1 MEDGLEVALHWLT
14 SEFDGLQ
21 QKAQADRQAAEDNDR
36 RLDTLEDRV
45 ARLAARVGVPFE
57 NAAAPGTLRVVD
69 EPSEP
74 PDWDELVA
82 SARSQLLGRGV
93 DVGSLDL
100 DSLLDPEVV
109 KRIERRF
116 SGSFRV
122 ESRLDRYDVLATV
135 AAGLVAALVDVLL
148 VRIPTDVLYLG
159 EHHQS
164 GSPLTKWLRS
174 LEVPADNRLAQW
186 FKVSFDKVKGVPVDG
201 FYPRS
206 HRLQTPGH
214 DPLLGLVVGV
224 IDIMRGG
231 LTAIGKDGGVTVL
244 NGLKAPVYNPFKA
257 LVLWIGHLLSDAP
270 TKMGIPAPGWSALQ
284 LLQMGSFGEKERTV
298 AELARFMYLKGY
310 DSRHFLTMST
320 SVAAA
325 EIVLRG
331 YFWLRRKM
339 DPPYGE
345 ECDVQAHVAGARR
358 TGDHPRF
365 VSMALGAHG
374 IAAAA
379 NAGKVALTAGNP
391 LAINYAQ
398 WLRFLHSLYKWYAL
412 KVVSPTDL
420 LIRQGQWN
428 LKLLETGWPEID
440 VDSDEFPAIG

>member
-164 GSPLTKWLRS
+164 GSPLRS
-174 LEVPADNRLAQW
+174 QP
-186 FKVSFDKVKGVPVDG
+186 
-201 FYPRS
+201 
-206 HRLQTPGH
+206 
-214 DPLLGLVVGV
+214 
-224 IDIMRGG
+224 II
-231 LTAIGKDGGVTVL
+231 I
-244 NGLKAPVYNPFKA
+244 
-257 LVLWIGHLLSDAP
+257 
-270 TKMGIPAPGWSALQ
+270 
-284 LLQMGSFGEKERTV
+284 
-298 AELARFMYLKGY
+298 
-310 DSRHFLTMST
+310 
-320 SVAAA
+320 
-325 EIVLRG
+325 
-331 YFWLRRKM
+331 
-339 DPPYGE
+339 
-345 ECDVQAHVAGARR
+345 
-358 TGDHPRF
+358 
-365 VSMALGAHG
+365 
-374 IAAAA
+374 
-379 NAGKVALTAGNP
+379 
-391 LAINYAQ
+391 
-398 WLRFLHSLYKWYAL
+398 
-412 KVVSPTDL
+412 
-420 LIRQGQWN
+420 
-428 LKLLETGWPEID
+428 
-440 VDSDEFPAIG
+440 